1 MLDKLITKQNRYA
14 VMGLVALVLVL
25 TLSAYSASVAAG
37 PLLDEIYLLQF
48 LKARSSHSVMYF
60 LTSMI
65 DWTGPLPED
74 TWGLVASS
82 LLSVLSNAS
91 SQSLSFLRCVSIAIH
106 VLNAALLF
114 FVIRDSMA
122 AAFEDENAN
131 ASYLAGCAA
140 VLFAVYPLAP
150 EAVSWLGGLAYE
162 IGLAFWLFAFYMYL
176 KGKRE
181 RNWTI
186 VGVGWISFLLAVLS
200 DSSLWSSGFIIV
212 ALELAKSFI
221 GPHKHNANAR
231 VPTEDEVF
239 EDAVDKMLEDE
250 HRGLRHRE
258 FGADSSEN
266 VAARSETENTDR
278 ENANA
283 AQSRSAS
290 GSSNESATA
299 SENESTNAGERASSN
314 RSERERANETGG
326 SSQHERSSDEN
337 KEPSVY
343 EQGDSPD
350 ELFDTLTPAL
360 PFIVLGVLISIRA
373 LPQSGNEQLPSDMV
387 AGFSDWIRVF
397 KSLFYPVNQTLP
409 GDHAAHVTALNI
421 FYGALSAVSLG
432 ALVRNARFRQNAAF
446 LFAWLIMIIVPHL
459 HTTLEEFSL
468 ANSRLAYSAL
478 VPATAA
484 IALAIFA
491 PMYLLA
497 GTQNERKLKPL
508 FAGLITLLSGFA
520 ILMSFSQTVQQNTAY
535 KSGAETLS
543 TISRSIGEVSK
554 DSKFP
559 LSFVIGMPGE
569 VALGA
574 QVTPD
579 RIIAVDKGKGIIR
592 APQVPSGRMFDALK
606 AGKFIDETVYWDS
619 AQKRLTKFQ
628 LEMNETTSSAD
639 VKKVEKQF
647 RPHVDYSTLEE
658 RLPRLFLATTSKKSD
673 SVGID
678 HADSEAEPIY
688 SSSTFNYPHIP
699 ELGLVSVDRKTEEI
713 SFDYDVSNIKSA
725 TGCLVEIA
733 YSNRFFEKPNSS
745 EPSQKPMKTI
755 NLKKAVG
762 NFQLS
767 GKDLKVDGIYSI
779 RVFATDKDGKLL
791 ANASDAINCLI
802 YTRPRRT

>member
-1 MLDKLITKQNRYA
+1 MLDKLATQHNRYA
-14 VMGLVALVLVL
+14 VIGLVALLLVL
-25 TLSAYSASVAAG
+25 TLFAYSTSVAAG
-37 PLLDEIYLLQF
+37 PLLDEIYLLEF

-74 TWGLVASS
+74 TWGIVASS
-82 LLSVLSNAS
+82 LLSLLSNVS
-91 SQSLSFLRCVSIAIH
+91 SHSLSFLRCVSIAIH

-122 AAFEDENAN
+122 AAFEDEKAN

-162 IGLAFWLFAFYMYL
+162 IGLAFWLYAFYMYL

-221 GPHKHNANAR
+221 GPHKHNENAR

-258 FGADSSEN
+258 FGTDESEN
-266 VAARSETENTDR
+266 VPTGGETKNADR

-283 AQSRSAS
+283 AQS
-290 GSSNESATA
+290 GSPNESAKA
-299 SENESTNAGERASSN
+299 SENESTNAGESASAN
-314 RSERERANETGG
+314 RSERERKNETGT
-326 SSQHERSSDEN
+326 SSQNESSSDGN

-409 GDHAAHVTALNI
+409 GDHAAHITALNI
-421 FYGALSAVSLG
+421 FYGALSVVSLG

-459 HTTLEEFSL
+459 HTTLEDFSL

-497 GTQNERKLKPL
+497 GSQNERKLKPL

-520 ILMSFSQTVQQNTAY
+520 VVMSFSQTVQQNIAY

-543 TISRSIGEVSK
+543 TITRSIGEFSK
-554 DSKFP
+554 YSKFP
-559 LSFVIGMPGE
+559 FSLIIGMPGE

-579 RIIAVDKGKGIIR
+579 RIIAVDTEKGIIR
-592 APQVPSGRMFDALK
+592 APQVPSGRMFDALN
-606 AGKFIDETVYWDS
+606 AGRFKDETVYWDPE
-619 AQKRLTKFQ
+619 QKRLTKFQ
-628 LEMNETTSSAD
+628 LQTNESRPGLD
-639 VKKVEKQF
+639 VRENEKQF
-647 RPHVDYSTLEE
+647 RPHVDYSALEE
-658 RLPRLFLATTSKKSD
+658 RLPRLFLATTNKKSD
-673 SVGID
+673 SVGIE
-678 HADSEAEPIY
+678 HADADREPIY
-688 SSSTFNYPHIP
+688 SSSTYNYPHIP

-713 SFDYDVSNIKSA
+713 SFDYDVSNIKNAS
-725 TGCLVEIA
+725 GCLVEIA
-733 YSNRFFEKPNSS
+733 YSNRFFEKPNSPELS
-745 EPSQKPMKTI
+745 KKPMKTI
-755 NLKKAVG
+755 NLKNTVG
-762 NFQLS
+762 HFQLS

-779 RVFATDKDGKLL
+779 RVFATGKDGKLL